1 MKRLAQSKCLG
12 VCCINKDGWVRGY
25 VAGRLAERMY
35 GLGVLGS
42 WVSGWTDG
50 WMDDGWMDG

>member
-42 WVSGWTDG
+42 WVSGWTMGG
-50 WMDDGWMDG
+50 WMDD